1 MRGRADFPNVV
12 TLFTFFLVAKL
23 NLFGAFAYGYFE
35 DTSGVIIAFAIAL
48 VAAILSSTIA
58 RKNIKSLLALAGLY
72 AGFSLGAIFF
82 AIAINSAGSGVI
94 HSKNLFICGTIFAII
109 GCLMSVKYGQLVVI
123 YGTALFG
130 SYTFMHGWAL
140 LFGGLPDELEMFP
153 RLENHDRIKLK
164 EAFTVY
170 TVVFIG
176 LFTLSSFIQ
185 RWSSDHEEIS
195 NALDD
200 SEKPESHVEMED
212 QA

>member
-23 NLFGAFAYGYFE
+23 TLFGAFNYGYFE
-35 DTSGVIIAFAIAL
+35 DTSGIIIAFVVAL
-48 VAAILSSTIA
+48 VAAILASTIA
-58 RKNIKSLLALAGLY
+58 RKNIKVLISLAGVY
-72 AGFSLGAIFF
+72 AGFSLGTIFF
-82 AIAINSAGSGVI
+82 AIAIKSAGSGVI
-94 HSKNLFICGTIFAII
+94 HSKNLFICGAVFAII
-109 GCLMSVKYGQLVVI
+109 GGLLSIRYGKLVVI

-140 LFGGLPDELEMFP
+140 LFGGLPDELEMYP
-153 RLENHDRIKLK
+153 RLQNHDRIKLK

-170 TVVFIG
+170 TVIFIG

-185 RWSSDHEEIS
+185 KWSSDHDEITS
-195 NALDD
+195 ALD